1 MAETKNEEFEKGI
14 DALYKAIGEDY
25 VQNNSFD
32 YQQIWKIQQIAEKL
46 KEVAN
51 E

>member
-1 MAETKNEEFEKGI
+1 MAEAKSEEFKKGV

-25 VQNNSFD
+25 VENNSFD

-46 KEVAN
+46 KEDAN